1 MRICKYVYVYIYIY
15 MIYLSAEHSVL
26 PGYRLNISGQSK
38 TLSLPTQR
46 EDFRPTSVKVYTI
59 RLFILTDP

>member
-1 MRICKYVYVYIYIY
+1 